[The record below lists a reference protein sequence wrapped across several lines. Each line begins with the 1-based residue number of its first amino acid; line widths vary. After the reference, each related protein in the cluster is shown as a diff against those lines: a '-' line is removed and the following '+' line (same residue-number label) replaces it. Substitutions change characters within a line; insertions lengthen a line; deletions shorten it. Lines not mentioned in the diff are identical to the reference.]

1 MTVCP
6 MTPAF
11 VASVVRT
18 VLAEHDLPDT
28 VVRVAAL
35 PFSWEVTLRDSGG
48 VEWCLMVPEGSS
60 QQFADVVRE
69 AFPLRKGRESS
80 KGSSP
85 ELPLSCE

>member
-1 MTVCP
+1 

-28 VVRVAAL
+28 VVRVGAL

-69 AFPLRKGRESS
+69 AFPLQKGPESS
-80 KGSSP
+80 KGSSQA
-85 ELPLSCE
+85 LPFSCE